1 MFRVPEICK
10 EKGITQRELAE
21 RMGVR
26 PSSLNE
32 AINGNLRYSTMRKIA
47 KALDVSV
54 PELFEERDRVKILVQ
69 VNGETHEIT
78 EKDILEIIKRKR
90 AANR

>member
-1 MFRVPEICK
+1 
-10 EKGITQRELAE
+10 
-21 RMGVR
+21 
-26 PSSLNE
+26 
-32 AINGNLRYSTMRKIA
+32 MRKIA

-69 VNGETHEIT
+69 VNRETHEIT
-78 EKDILEIIKRKR
+78 EKDILEMIKRKR